1 MSFEI
6 KKYDP
11 SMRADFE
18 KQFIDYNNNDL
29 RMQEEDP
36 RITDEV
42 LREKIV
48 PLFIGVQERGAGS
61 VALCYENGVCAG
73 FVCFQVDSEQSDWC
87 KRPGWGLIREFRI
100 APEFRR
106 RGFGKALAEYAE
118 RELFRQTDR
127 LYLTA
132 FDEAAMRFWTACG
145 YEKTG
150 ETASNGGLI
159 LVKQQLAVSC

>member
-1 MSFEI
+1 MSFVI
-6 KKYDP
+6 KEYDP
-11 SMRADFE
+11 SMRKDFE
-18 KQFIDYNNNDL
+18 EQFIDYNNNDL

-36 RITDEV
+36 RITDQV

-61 VALCYENGVCAG
+61 IALCYVNGVCAG

-106 RGFGKALAEYAE
+106 QGCGKALAAYAVDRLRE
-118 RELFRQTDR
+118 RADR

-132 FDEAAMRFWTACG
+132 HDAA
-145 YEKTG
+145 
-150 ETASNGGLI
+150 
-159 LVKQQLAVSC
+159 AVSFWETCGFLSTGVVNENGTITMEL

>member
-1 MSFEI
+1 MEHFEI
-6 KKYDP
+6 REYDP
-11 SMRADFE
+11 SLREDFE

-36 RITDEV
+36 RITSEV

-61 VALCYENGVCAG
+61 IALCYGGGVCAG

-100 APEFRR
+100 APEFRC
-106 RGFGKALAEYAE
+106 RGFGRALAEYAE
-118 RELFRQTDR
+118 KKLRERTDR

-132 FDEAAMRFWTACG
+132 HDEAALKFWAACG
-145 YEKTG
+145 FSATG
-150 ETASNGGLI
+150 EVNKNGTYTMI
-159 LVKQQLAVSC
+159 K